1 MISSPKSMYAN
12 GTIVHGT
19 FVKLDPT
26 VNNSV
31 IAAGTNDK
39 VHGIA
44 QLGGRIAPT
53 PDVTTSPY
61 NAAQVGD
68 SVMVHTNTMECLLLV
83 GTGGW
88 LAGDELT
95 SASDGSGVK
104 NPKTGHPGHIGAIA
118 LEAGNAGEYALVQV
132 TIYNTPSSTYT

>member
-1 MISSPKSMYAN
+1 MISAPKSMYAN
-12 GTIVHGT
+12 GTINHGV

-31 IAAGTNDK
+31 IVAGTNDK

-44 QLGGRIAPT
+44 QLGGRVAPT

-61 NAAQVGD
+61 VAALQGD
-68 SVMVHTNTMECLLLV
+68 SISVMTNTAECLLLA

-88 LAGDELT
+88 STGDELT

-104 NPKTGHPGHIGAIA
+104 NPKTGHPSRIGAIA
-118 LEAGNAGEYALVQV
+118 LENAAAGEYALVQV
-132 TIYNTPSSTYT
+132 TIYNTPASAFT